1 MNLSYNWLKDYVDHQ
16 LDPDELSDLL
26 TMSGLEIEG
35 YEVVGGSMDGVVVG
49 HVLSV
54 SQHPNADRLSCC
66 VVDVGGEEPLPIVCG
81 APNVAAGQRVPVAT
95 VGTRLMLPGRDN
107 PEEKV
112 EVKIKKSKIRGEES
126 RGMICA
132 EDELGLSDNHDGIM
146 VLDADAEIGD
156 AFSDYLEKR
165 SVRFQ
170 DFVIDASITPNR
182 PDSISHI
189 GVARDIAAI
198 VKTPLNV
205 PEVDVPTAVGGVDG
219 LIDIDIEAPEA
230 CRRYAAMVVQG
241 VEIKESPD
249 WLKQR
254 LTTIGLRP
262 RNNIVDITNYVMY
275 ECGQPLHAF
284 DYDQIAG
291 KKIVVRFN
299 KGGEAFTTL
308 DSKER
313 TLPEHTLLICDGDRP
328 VALAG
333 IMGGENSEV
342 TDQTV
347 NVLIESAYFDPS
359 TIRKTAKGLSLQTD
373 ASYRFER
380 GVDSNGQV
388 WAAARAAELMA
399 ELGGGTIVAG
409 VKDAHPMPIT
419 PPVIDV
425 RHQRIETIIGCPV
438 EPSDVVRMLTSIGF
452 NVDEKA
458 GRYSCTVPGF
468 RPDVEREI
476 DVIEEV
482 ARLYGYNNI
491 PEPAH
496 TVVPNVTPRVEPEMI
511 LRRQVKSL
519 LLGLGFRE
527 TYTNSMLRKEVA
539 ETFNVPLLT
548 GGEGDVVETL
558 KPISQEMAALRPSLL
573 PGLLS
578 VIGYNQN
585 RGQRA
590 LRLME
595 FGHVFQAGMDE
606 QSLIQGYKEHT
617 SLILCMC
624 GPFEQVYWG
633 SKVDNVTFHDLK
645 GVVEA
650 LLQNLG
656 EVEVDVDMVPVYE
669 ETPVTAYHLA
679 LEIKGEPIGV
689 IAAVSEE
696 QQKAYSLRDQV
707 FVAELNWSALLP
719 YLSSPLSTEFQQF
732 SRFPVVDRDL
742 AIQIE
747 EGLAVGDLLRDMQRV
762 GGKLLKHVHVFDVYQ
777 GEQVEQG
784 MKSIAFGLRFGA
796 NKTLKDKEVDR
807 SVEAIVRSLN
817 KNFGA
822 ELRK

>member
-16 LDPDELSDLL
+16 LNPDELSDLL

-35 YEVVGGSMDGVVVG
+35 YETIGGSMDGVVVG

-146 VLDADAEIGD
+146 VLDGDAEIGQ
-156 AFSDYLEKR
+156 AFSAYLLKR
-165 SVRFQ
+165 AVTFQ
-170 DFVIDASITPNR
+170 DYVIDASITPNR

-198 VKTPLNV
+198 VKTPLNTPTVEV
-205 PEVDVPTAVGGVDG
+205 PGAGGDVES
-219 LIDIDIEAPEA
+219 LIDIEIEAPEA

-241 VEIKESPD
+241 IEIKESPA

-254 LTTIGLRP
+254 LIAIGLRP

-299 KGGEAFTTL
+299 KGGENFTTL

-313 TLPEHTLLICDGDRP
+313 ELPEKTLLICDGDRP

-359 TIRKTAKGLSLQTD
+359 TIRKTAKALSLQTD

-380 GVDSNGQV
+380 GVDSDGQV
-388 WAAARAAELMA
+388 WAAARAAALMV
-399 ELGGGTIVAG
+399 ELGGGTIVSG
-409 VKDAHPMPIT
+409 VHDEHPSPIE

-425 RHQRIETIIGCPV
+425 RHRRIETIMGCPIDAG
-438 EPSDVVRMLTSIGF
+438 EVVRMLTSIGF
-452 NVDEKA
+452 NVERKE
-458 GRYSCTVPGF
+458 GTYTCTVPGF

-496 TVVPNVTPRVEPEMI
+496 TVVPNVTPRVEPEMV

-539 ETFNVPLLT
+539 ETFNIPVLN

-595 FGHVFQAGMDE
+595 FGNVFQAAQDKKA
-606 QSLIQGYKEHT
+606 LIPGYREHT

-624 GPFEQVYWG
+624 GPYEQVHWNNG
-633 SKVDNVTFHDLK
+633 VKDVTFHDLK
-645 GVVEA
+645 GVVES

-656 EVEVDVDMVPVYE
+656 GVDVDMKPVYE
-669 ETPVTAYHLA
+669 ETPVTSYHLA
-679 LEIKGEPIGV
+679 LEIAGKSVGV
-689 IAAVSEE
+689 IAALSGT
-696 QQKAYSLRDQV
+696 QQKSYSLRDQV
-707 FVAELNWSALLP
+707 FVAELNWTRLLP
-719 YLSSPLSTEFQQF
+719 YLKSPLSAEFTEF

-747 EGLAVGDLLRDMQRV
+747 ESLAVGDLLQDMQRA
-762 GGKLLKHVHVFDVYQ
+762 GGKLLRHVHVFDVYQ
-777 GEQVEQG
+777 GEQVERG

-796 NKTLKDKEVDR
+796 NRTLKDKEVDK
-807 SVEAIVRSLN
+807 SVDAIMRSLN
-817 KNFGA
+817 KKFGA

>member
-16 LDPDELSDLL
+16 LQPDELSDLL

-35 YEVVGGSMDGVVVG
+35 YETIGGSMEGVVVG
-49 HVLSV
+49 HVISV
-54 SQHPNADRLSCC
+54 AQHPNADRLSCC
-66 VVDVGGEEPLPIVCG
+66 VVDIGGEEPLPIVCG
-81 APNVAAGQRVPVAT
+81 APNVASGQRVPVAT

-146 VLDADAEIGD
+146 VLDGEAEVGQ
-156 AFSDYLEKR
+156 AFSEYLEAR
-165 SVRFQ
+165 SISFQ
-170 DFVIDASITPNR
+170 DYVIDASITPNR

-198 VKTPLNV
+198 EKMPLSV
-205 PEVDVPTAVGGVDG
+205 PEVVLPTAGGEVEH
-219 LIDIDIEAPEA
+219 LIDIVIDAPEA
-230 CRRYAAMVVQG
+230 CRRYAAIVVQG
-241 VEIKESPD
+241 VEIKESPA

-254 LTTIGLRP
+254 LVAIGLRP

-275 ECGQPLHAF
+275 EQGQPLHAF

-291 KKIVVRFN
+291 KKIIVRFN
-299 KGGEAFTTL
+299 EGKESFTTL

-313 TLPEHTLLICDGDRP
+313 ELPENTLLICDGDRP

-342 TDQTV
+342 TEQTT
-347 NVLIESAYFDPS
+347 NILIESAYFDPS
-359 TIRKTAKGLSLQTD
+359 TVRKTAKALSLQTD

-380 GVDSNGQV
+380 GVDSNGQI
-388 WAAARAAELMA
+388 WAAARAAALMA
-399 ELGGGTIVAG
+399 ELGGGAIVSG
-409 VKDAHPMPIT
+409 VCDVHPMPIT
-419 PPVIDV
+419 PPVIVV
-425 RHQRIETIIGCPV
+425 RHKRIESIVGC
-438 EPSDVVRMLTSIGF
+438 EIEAEEVVRMLTSIGF
-452 NVDEKA
+452 RIEEKPGA
-458 GRYSCTVPGF
+458 YACTVPSF

-496 TVVPNVTPRVEPEMI
+496 TTVPNVTPLVEPEMV

-539 ETFNVPLLT
+539 EAFNSPVLT
-548 GGEGDVVETL
+548 GGEGEVVETL

-595 FGHVFQAGMDE
+595 FGNVFQAGKDE
-606 QSLIQGYKEHT
+606 YALIPGYKEHT

-624 GPFEQVYWG
+624 GPFEQVHW
-633 SKVDNVTFHDLK
+633 SNSVENVTFHDLK

-650 LLQNLG
+650 LLRGLG
-656 EVEVDVDMVPVYE
+656 AMHVDMIPVYE
-669 ETPVTAYHLA
+669 QTPVTSYHLA
-679 LEIKGEPIGV
+679 LEVKGAPVGV
-689 IAAVSEE
+689 IAAVSDE
-696 QQKAYSLRDQV
+696 QQRSYSLRDQV
-707 FVAELNWSALLP
+707 YVAELNWSALLP
-719 YLSSPLSTEFQQF
+719 HLKSPASREFLEF
-732 SRFPVVDRDL
+732 SRYPVVDRDL

-747 EGLAVGDLLRDMQRV
+747 QGQAVGDLLQDMERA

-796 NKTLKDKEVDR
+796 DRTLKDKEVDK
-807 SVEAIVRSLN
+807 SVQSIVYSLN

>member
-1 MNLSYNWLKDYVDHQ
+1 MNLSYNWLKDYVDHE
-16 LDPDELSDLL
+16 LDPEALSDLL
-26 TMSGLEIEG
+26 TMSGLEVEG
-35 YEVVGGSMDGVVVG
+35 VDVVGNTLEGVVVG

-95 VGTRLMLPGRDN
+95 VGTRLMLPSRDN

-112 EVKIKKSKIRGEES
+112 EVKIKKSKIRGELS
-126 RGMICA
+126 QGMICA
-132 EDELGLSDNHDGIM
+132 EDELGLSDDHAGIM
-146 VLDADAEIGD
+146 VLDAEAEVGQV
-156 AFSDYLEKR
+156 FTSYLDER
-165 SVRFQ
+165 SVTFL
-170 DFVIDASITPNR
+170 DHVIDVSITPNR
-182 PDSISHI
+182 PDAISHI
-189 GVARDIAAI
+189 GASRDIAAI
-198 VKTPLNV
+198 AKTPLKA
-205 PEVDVPTAVGGVDG
+205 PEVDVPAAGGDVSS
-219 LIDIDIEAPEA
+219 LIDINIEAPEA

-241 VEIKESPD
+241 IQVKESPA

-254 LTTIGLRP
+254 LTAIGLRP

-291 KKIVVRFN
+291 KKIIVRFN
-299 KGGEAFTTL
+299 KGGENFTTL

-313 TLPEHTLLICDGDRP
+313 ELPDNTLLICDGDRP

-342 TDQTV
+342 TDETV

-359 TIRKTAKGLSLQTD
+359 TIRKTAKALSLQTD

-388 WAAARAAELMA
+388 WAAARAAMLMA
-399 ELGGGTIVAG
+399 ELGGGTIVSG
-409 VKDAHPMPIT
+409 VNDEHPMPIT
-419 PPVIDV
+419 PPVVEV
-425 RHQRIETIIGCPV
+425 RHKRIESIIGHQV
-438 EPSDVVRMLTSIGF
+438 DEGEVVRLLTSIGF
-452 NVDEKA
+452 GVEKKE
-458 GRYSCTVPGF
+458 GTYSCAVPSF

-482 ARLYGYNNI
+482 ARLSGYHNI

-496 TVVPNVTPRVEPEMI
+496 TVVPSLTPRVAPELV
-511 LRRQVKSL
+511 LRNEVKTK

-539 ETFNVPLLT
+539 ETFNIPALA
-548 GGEGDVVETL
+548 GGEGSVVETL

-585 RGQRA
+585 RGQRS

-595 FGHVFQAGMDE
+595 FGKVFQEAMDKNAFVP
-606 QSLIQGYKEHT
+606 GYREHT

-624 GPFEQVYWG
+624 GPYEQAHW
-633 SKVDNVTFHDLK
+633 SSSSENVTFHDLK
-645 GVVEA
+645 GVVES
-650 LLQNLG
+650 LLTNLG
-656 EVEVDVDMVPVYE
+656 AHNLEMKPVYE
-669 ETPVTAYHLA
+669 STPVTAYHLA
-679 LEIKGEPIGV
+679 LEIKGKPVGV

-696 QQKAYSLRDQV
+696 QQSAYSLRDQV
-707 FVAELNWSALLP
+707 FVAELNWAALLP
-719 YLSSPLSTEFQQF
+719 HLREPEAKRFHAFT
-732 SRFPVVDRDL
+732 RFPVVERDL
-742 AIQIE
+742 AIQIAQ
-747 EGLAVGDLLRDMQRV
+747 GQHVGELIEDMERA
-762 GGKLLKHVHVFDVYQ
+762 GGKLLKNIRVFDVYQ
-777 GEQVEQG
+777 GEQVESG
-784 MKSIAFGLRFGA
+784 KKSIAFGLRFSA
-796 NKTLKDKEVDR
+796 NKTLKDKEVDK
-807 SVEAIVRSLN
+807 SVTSIVNSLS

>member
-16 LDPDELSDLL
+16 LQPEELSDLL
-26 TMSGLEIEG
+26 TMSGLEVEG
-35 YEVVGGSMDGVVVG
+35 VEVIGNSMEGVVVG

-54 SQHPNADRLSCC
+54 SRHPNADRLSCC
-66 VVDVGGEEPLPIVCG
+66 VVDVAGEEPLPIVCG

-95 VGTRLMLPGRDN
+95 VGTRLMLPGREN
-107 PEEKV
+107 PDEKV

-146 VLDADAEIGD
+146 VLDGEAKIGQ
-156 AFSDYLEKR
+156 AFSSYLEER
-165 SVRFQ
+165 SLSFQ
-170 DFVIDASITPNR
+170 DHVIDVSITPNR
-182 PDSISHI
+182 PDAISHI
-189 GVARDIAAI
+189 GASRDVAAI
-198 VKTPLNV
+198 VNTPLLY
-205 PEVDVPTAVGGVDG
+205 PEVDVPNSGGDAQS
-219 LIDIDIEAPEA
+219 LIDVEIEAPEA

-241 VEIKESPD
+241 ITVKESPA

-254 LTTIGLRP
+254 LTAIGLRP
-262 RNNIVDITNYVMY
+262 RNNMVDITNYVMY

-291 KKIVVRFN
+291 KKIIVRFN
-299 KGGEAFTTL
+299 KGGEKFTTL

-313 TLPEHTLLICDGDRP
+313 ELPDNTLMICDGDRP

-359 TIRKTAKGLSLQTD
+359 TIRKTAKALSLQTD

-388 WAAARAAELMA
+388 WAAARAAALMA
-399 ELGGGTIVAG
+399 ELGGGTIVSG
-409 VKDAHPMPIT
+409 VQDEHPSPIT
-419 PPVIDV
+419 PPVVAV
-425 RHQRIETIIGCPV
+425 RHKRIETIVGRKIDA
-438 EPSDVVRMLTSIGF
+438 EEVVRLLSSIGF
-452 NVDEKA
+452 KVEDKGGSYTCA
-458 GRYSCTVPGF
+458 VPSF

-482 ARLYGYNNI
+482 ARLSGYHNI

-496 TVVPNVTPRVEPEMI
+496 TVVPSLTPRVNPELV
-511 LRRQVKSL
+511 LRRQVKTL

-539 ETFNVPLLT
+539 ETFNVPVLT

-585 RGQRA
+585 RGQRS

-595 FGHVFQAGMDE
+595 FGKVFQAGMD
-606 QSLIQGYKEHT
+606 SNAFVPGYKEHT

-624 GPFEQVYWG
+624 GPLEQVHW
-633 SKVDNVTFHDLK
+633 SSSVKSVTFHDLK

-650 LLQNLG
+650 LLQNLCG
-656 EVEVDVDMVPVYE
+656 DAVEMKPVYD

-679 LEIKGEPIGV
+679 LEVKGTPVGV
-689 IAAVSEE
+689 IAAVSES
-696 QQKAYSLRDQV
+696 QQKAYSLRDPV
-707 FVAELNWSALLP
+707 YVAELNWGALLP
-719 YLSSPLSTEFQQF
+719 HLKSPISIMFSEF
-732 SRFPVVDRDL
+732 SRFPVVERDL
-742 AIQIE
+742 AIQIDQSQ
-747 EGLAVGDLLRDMQRV
+747 AVGDLMQDMERA
-762 GGKLLKHVHVFDVYQ
+762 GGKLLKHIHVFDVYE
-777 GEQVEQG
+777 GEQVETG
-784 MKSIAFGLRFGA
+784 KKSIAFGLRFGA
-796 NKTLKDKEVDR
+796 GRTLKDKEVDR
-807 SVEAIVRSLN
+807 SVESIVKSLN